1 MVLEVSEEVIKE
13 ILREHRL
20 IASKY
25 KKLLLGKLI
34 EMPLKGELPT
44 SVEHLINILEVR
56 RLRLINTLDLFVR
69 SGICILRDNKV
80 QLSEDVIDKLRYYLE
95 E

>member
-13 ILREHRL
+13 ILREHR
-20 IASKY
+20 
-25 KKLLLGKLI
+25 LI